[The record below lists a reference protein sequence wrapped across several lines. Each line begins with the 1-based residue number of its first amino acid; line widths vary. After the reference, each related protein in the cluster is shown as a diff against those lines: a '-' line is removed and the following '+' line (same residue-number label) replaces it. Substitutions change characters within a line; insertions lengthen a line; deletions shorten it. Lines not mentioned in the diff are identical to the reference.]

1 MHGSYGKCLSKKNTS
16 INEKNLNRFSLIF
29 TFNVQFSVLL
39 IVIILFEIGIG
50 AFGYANKE
58 ELKIALDKGF
68 NKTLHNYEPNREAW
82 DMVQS
87 EV

>member
-1 MHGSYGKCLSKKNTS
+1 M
-16 INEKNLNRFSLIF
+16 
-29 TFNVQFSVLL
+29 
-39 IVIILFEIGIG
+39 IILFEIGIG

-58 ELKIALDKGF
+58 ELNNALDKGF

-87 EV
+87 EVWNWLKPKLNQQNQIIESNSVHFFR